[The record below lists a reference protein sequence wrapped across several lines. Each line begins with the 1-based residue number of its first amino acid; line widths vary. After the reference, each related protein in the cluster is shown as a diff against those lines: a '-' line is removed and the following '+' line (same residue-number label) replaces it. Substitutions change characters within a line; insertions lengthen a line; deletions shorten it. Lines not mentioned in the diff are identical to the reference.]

1 MKIMNKST
9 RKILSFML
17 LLLTISASWTGAKA
31 EYWEAKEGD
40 HAIVNGI
47 HFAINGFGTATVTN
61 TQYLG
66 EGYGY
71 YKNTVQIPST
81 ITVEGETYTVTG
93 IQEKAFYSCPEL
105 KNVQIPSTVSTIGAQ
120 AFGESP
126 LLSKIIV
133 DPTNQNFY
141 ADNNGILFNKTQT
154 ELIFCP
160 KTFSGAYTVPEDV
173 QKIHAFAF
181 NNCKQITSVVLP
193 NSLKRIEDGAFWGC
207 SNMTSANIPSGLTYL
222 GSDAFRNASSLSSS
236 IVLPSTLSEIGS
248 SAFKR
253 CTSLSNV
260 TIENGVEIIGGSAFV
275 DCSNLKSIDIPN
287 SVYSLG
293 TSAFESAGLTSINI
307 PESITEILASVFYG
321 CKLTKITLPAGLKSI
336 AAEAFAD
343 NGTNIEKVEIPE
355 SVISIGNNAFN
366 GTNVKNFYINNIP
379 SKIDLNANSPFKATG
394 TSIHVFTLM
403 KNIFENATN
412 WSNYKGHFV
421 DDIEITHVESITLD
435 NESMTVLTTKTG
447 KLNATINPE
456 DARVKDV
463 TYTSSNNDIIAI
475 VDAKAG
481 TFIAG
486 AEEGEAT
493 ITCTANDGTDVFAKC
508 EITVKKSFVPATSL
522 TLNKT
527 NASMEVGG
535 SLSLTATINPT
546 NATFKNAV
554 WISDN
559 EDVVTVSKTGNLTAV
574 VTAVGSGS
582 ATITAIS
589 QDGAARAKC
598 KISVTYGTYTLTDGE
613 DYTETGDNF
622 VKTLKYV
629 RTFKSKTWQCFYV
642 PFDISYD
649 DWKDHFEIATI
660 NNLHQYDKDGDG
672 IAETNEIE
680 AIYQRT
686 GKTIKAHTLCVIRTL
701 DDVDA
706 NHPKTITITVNNAT
720 LRKAESKT
728 VDCSSVST
736 TFAFHGTDSKVSG
749 QVMVDNNYYSMS
761 ATTGKFARA
770 TNPDKHHVNGLRWYL
785 DIIDR
790 STSNSS
796 SAKAGEISIVAIE
809 EGEVTGIAN
818 IEGGTDNKIVSIFDA
833 NGRKMN
839 GFQKGLN
846 IVKYSDGTTKK
857 IMK

>member
-1 MKIMNKST
+1 MIKTS
-9 RKILSFML
+9 RILSII
-17 LLLTISASWTGAKA
+17 LTLIIASASWTGAKA
-31 EYWEAKEGD
+31 QYWEAKEGD

-47 HFAINGFGTATVTN
+47 HFLISGFGTATVTN

-71 YKNTVQIPST
+71 YTNTVQIPST

-181 NNCKQITSVVLP
+181 NNCKQLTSVVLP
-193 NSLKRIEDGAFWGC
+193 NGLKRIEDGAFWGC

-307 PESITEILASVFYG
+307 PESITEIQASVFYG
-321 CKLTKITLPAGLKSI
+321 CKLTKITLHAGLKSI

-421 DDIEITHVESITLD
+421 ADIEITHVESITLD
-435 NESMTVLTTKTG
+435 SESMTVLTTKTG

-493 ITCTANDGTDVFAKC
+493 ITCTANDGTDAFAQCK
-508 EITVKKSFVPATSL
+508 ITVKKSFVPATSV

-527 NASMEVGG
+527 NASMEVGN
-535 SLSLTATINPT
+535 SLKLTATITPA
-546 NATFKNAV
+546 NATYKNIIWV
-554 WISDN
+554 SSD
-559 EDVVTVSKTGNLTAV
+559 EDVAEVSNGT
-574 VTAVGSGS
+574 VTAVGPGN

-589 QDGAARAKC
+589 GDGNARAKC
-598 KISVTYGTYTLTDGE
+598 SISVTYGTYMLTDGTEYTGEE
-613 DYTETGDNF
+613 DYYVKELTYSRVFKNDN
-622 VKTLKYV
+622 
-629 RTFKSKTWQCFYV
+629 WQCLYV
-642 PFDISYD
+642 PFDMSYN
-649 DWKDHFEIATI
+649 DWKDNFEVAII
-660 NNLHQYDKDGDG
+660 NNIHQYDDEDDG
-672 IAETNEIE
+672 IIDRTEIE
-680 AIYQRT
+680 ILYQKV
-686 GKTIKAHTLCVIRTL
+686 GKTIKAHTPCMIRAKKA
-701 DDVDA
+701 DSNNA
-706 NHPKTITITVNNAT
+706 QKIIVNNAT
-720 LRKAESKT
+720 LKKAESKT
-728 VDCSSVST
+728 LDCSSVT
-736 TFAFHGTDSKVSG
+736 TKFVFHGIYSKLSG
-749 QVMVDNNYYSMS
+749 SVMVENGYYSMS
-761 ATTGKFARA
+761 KGKFAKA
-770 TNPDKHHVNGLRWYL
+770 TDPNGNLNGLRWYL
-785 DIIDR
+785 EAIDR
-790 STSNSS
+790 TTGESS
-796 SAKAGEISIVAIE
+796 LAKTGEISIVAIDE
-809 EGEVTGIAN
+809 DEVTGIAN
-818 IEGGTDNKIVSIFDA
+818 IENGSDNKIVSIFDA

-846 IVKYSDGTTKK
+846 IVKYSNGTTKK

>member
-1 MKIMNKST
+1 MIKTS
-9 RKILSFML
+9 RILSL
-17 LLLTISASWTGAKA
+17 ILTLIIASASWTGAKA
-31 EYWEAKEGD
+31 QYWKAKEGD

-47 HFAINGFGTATVTN
+47 HFLINGFGTATVTN
-61 TQYLG
+61 TQYLD
-66 EGYGY
+66 EDYGY
-71 YKNTVQIPST
+71 YTNTVQIPST

-126 LLSKIIV
+126 LLSKITV
-133 DPTNQNFY
+133 DPTNQYFY
-141 ADNNGILFNKTQT
+141 ADNNSILFNKTQT

-160 KTFSGAYTVPEDV
+160 LTFSGAYIVPEDV

-181 NNCKQITSVVLP
+181 NNCKQLTSVVLP
-193 NSLKRIEDGAFWGC
+193 NGLKRIEDGAFWGC

-260 TIENGVEIIGGSAFV
+260 TIKNGVEIIGGSAFA

-307 PESITEILASVFYG
+307 PESITEIQASVFYG

-336 AAEAFAD
+336 DAEAFAD

-379 SKIDLNANSPFKATG
+379 SKIDLNANSPFKASG

-412 WSNYKGHFV
+412 WSNYKSHFV

-435 NESMTVLTTKTG
+435 KESITVLTTKTG

-486 AEEGEAT
+486 ANEGEAT
-493 ITCTANDGTDVFAKC
+493 ITCTANDGTGVFAKC
-508 EITVKKSFVPATSL
+508 TITVKKSFVPTIGV

-527 NASMEVGG
+527 NANMEVGNT
-535 SLSLTATINPT
+535 LKLTATITPA
-546 NATFKNAV
+546 NATYKNIIWV
-554 WISDN
+554 SSD
-559 EDVVTVSKTGNLTAV
+559 EHVAEVSNGT
-574 VTAVGSGS
+574 VTAVGPGN

-589 QDGAARAKC
+589 GDGNARAKC
-598 KISVTYGTYTLTDGE
+598 TITVTYGEYTLTDGSDYTGNE
-613 DYTETGDNF
+613 DYFVETLIYSRTYKSTNWQ
-622 VKTLKYV
+622 TLYL
-629 RTFKSKTWQCFYV
+629 

-649 DWKDHFEIATI
+649 DIKDNFDVAWLNDVHQFDYDDDGTI
-660 NNLHQYDKDGDG
+660 D
-672 IAETNEIE
+672 ETKIE
-680 AIYQRT
+680 AIKMSA
-686 GKTIKAHTLCVIRTL
+686 GKTIKAHTPCIIRAK
-701 DDVDA
+701 VADA
-706 NHPKTITITVNNAT
+706 DHKQNIVVNNAI
-720 LRKAESKT
+720 LRKAEYKSI
-728 VDCSSVST
+728 DCSSVST
-736 TFAFHGTDSKVSG
+736 NYVFYGTYKAMSG
-749 QVMVDNNYYSMS
+749 DELVAGNYYVLTSGGFREARTS
-761 ATTGKFARA
+761 DNVNAYRWYFDIKDRDGESKFA
-770 TNPDKHHVNGLRWYL
+770 
-785 DIIDR
+785 
-790 STSNSS
+790 NS
-796 SAKAGEISIVAIE
+796 KISIFCLDEDEAN
-809 EGEVTGIAN
+809 GEVTGIEAL
-818 IEGGTDNKIVSIFDA
+818 DNDSEEVIAIYDI
-833 NGRKMN
+833 NGRKQN
-839 GFQKGLN
+839 GFVKGIN
-846 IVKYSDGTTKK
+846 IVKYSDGSTKK
-857 IMK
+857 IIK

>member
-1 MKIMNKST
+1 
-9 RKILSFML
+9 ML

-47 HFAINGFGTATVTN
+47 HFLINGFGTATVTN

-71 YKNTVQIPST
+71 YTNTVQIPST

-160 KTFSGAYTVPEDV
+160 KTVSGAYTVPEDV

-193 NSLKRIEDGAFWGC
+193 NGLKRIEDGAFWGC

-293 TSAFESAGLTSINI
+293 TSAFENAGLTSINI
-307 PESITEILASVFYG
+307 PESITNIQASVFYG
-321 CKLTKITLPAGLKSI
+321 CKLTKITLHAGLKSI
-336 AAEAFAD
+336 DAEAFAD

-355 SVISIGNNAFN
+355 SVISIGINAFN

-394 TSIHVFTLM
+394 TSIHVFTQM

-463 TYTSSNNDIIAI
+463 TYTSSNDDIIAI

-508 EITVKKSFVPATSL
+508 KITVKKSFVPATSV

-527 NASMEVGG
+527 NASMEVGN
-535 SLSLTATINPT
+535 SLKLTATITPA
-546 NATFKNAV
+546 NATFKNIIWV
-554 WISDN
+554 SSD
-559 EDVVTVSKTGNLTAV
+559 EDVAEVSNGT
-574 VTAVGSGS
+574 VTAVGPGN

-589 QDGAARAKC
+589 GDGAARAKC
-598 KISVTYGTYTLTDGE
+598 TIVVSYQTLTLKDGSPYKETAVLPVGELTYERNFKNTNWQPLYIPFRMSYE
-613 DYTETGDNF
+613 DWSDQFEVARWLNMHTIDTDNDGKADKWEMEF
-622 VKTLKYV
+622 ILVKEGTLKENHPYLI
-629 RTFKSKTWQCFYV
+629 RAKEKG
-642 PFDISYD
+642 
-649 DWKDHFEIATI
+649 E
-660 NNLHQYDKDGDG
+660 
-672 IAETNEIE
+672 
-680 AIYQRT
+680 
-686 GKTIKAHTLCVIRTL
+686 KTISSRLLYTHAHTNPQTGRHCTS
-701 DDVDA
+701 
-706 NHPKTITITVNNAT
+706 H
-720 LRKAESKT
+720 
-728 VDCSSVST
+728 ST
-736 TFAFHGTDSKVSG
+736 FPTMT
-749 QVMVDNNYYSMS
+749 
-761 ATTGKFARA
+761 
-770 TNPDKHHVNGLRWYL
+770 
-785 DIIDR
+785 
-790 STSNSS
+790 
-796 SAKAGEISIVAIE
+796 
-809 EGEVTGIAN
+809 
-818 IEGGTDNKIVSIFDA
+818 
-833 NGRKMN
+833 
-839 GFQKGLN
+839 
-846 IVKYSDGTTKK
+846 
-857 IMK
+857 

>member
-1 MKIMNKST
+1 MIKTS
-9 RKILSFML
+9 RILSII
-17 LLLTISASWTGAKA
+17 LTLIIASASWTGAKA
-31 EYWEAKEGD
+31 QYWEAKEGD

-47 HFAINGFGTATVTN
+47 HFLINGFGTATVTN

-71 YKNTVQIPST
+71 YTNTVQIPST

-133 DPTNQNFY
+133 DPTNPNFY

-181 NNCKQITSVVLP
+181 NNCKQLTSVVLP
-193 NSLKRIEDGAFWGC
+193 NGLKRIEDGAFWGC

-307 PESITEILASVFYG
+307 PESITEIQASVFYG

-421 DDIEITHVESITLD
+421 ADIEITHVESITLD
-435 NESMTVLTTKTG
+435 SESMTVLTTKTG

-493 ITCTANDGTDVFAKC
+493 ITCTANDGTDAFAQCK
-508 EITVKKSFVPATSL
+508 ITVKKSFVPATSV

-527 NASMEVGG
+527 NASMEVGN
-535 SLSLTATINPT
+535 SLKLTATITPA
-546 NATFKNAV
+546 NATYKNIIWV
-554 WISDN
+554 SSD
-559 EDVVTVSKTGNLTAV
+559 EDVAEVSNGT
-574 VTAVGSGS
+574 VTAVGPGS

-589 QDGAARAKC
+589 GDGNARAKC
-598 KISVTYGTYTLTDGE
+598 SISVTYGTYMLTDGTEYTGEE
-613 DYTETGDNF
+613 DYYVKELTYSRVFKNDN
-622 VKTLKYV
+622 
-629 RTFKSKTWQCFYV
+629 WQCLYV
-642 PFDISYD
+642 PFDMSYN
-649 DWKDHFEIATI
+649 DWKDNFEVAII
-660 NNLHQYDKDGDG
+660 NNIHQYDDEDDG
-672 IAETNEIE
+672 IIDRTEIE
-680 AIYQRT
+680 ILYQKV
-686 GKTIKAHTLCVIRTL
+686 GKTIKAHTPCMIRAKKA
-701 DDVDA
+701 DSNNA
-706 NHPKTITITVNNAT
+706 QKIIVNNAT
-720 LRKAESKT
+720 LKKAESKT
-728 VDCSSVST
+728 LDCSSVT
-736 TFAFHGTDSKVSG
+736 TKFVFHGIYSKLSG
-749 QVMVDNNYYSMS
+749 SVMVENGYYSMS
-761 ATTGKFARA
+761 KGKFAKA
-770 TNPDKHHVNGLRWYL
+770 TDPNGNLNGLRWYL
-785 DIIDR
+785 EAIDR
-790 STSNSS
+790 TTGESS
-796 SAKAGEISIVAIE
+796 LAKTGEISIVAIDE
-809 EGEVTGIAN
+809 DEATGIAN
-818 IEGGTDNKIVSIFDA
+818 IENETDNKIVSIFDA

-846 IVKYSDGTTKK
+846 IVKYSNGTTKK

>member
-1 MKIMNKST
+1 MIKTS
-9 RKILSFML
+9 RILSII
-17 LLLTISASWTGAKA
+17 LTLIITSTSWTGAKA
-31 EYWEAKEGD
+31 QYWEAKEGD

-47 HFAINGFGTATVTN
+47 HFLINGFGTATVTN

-71 YKNTVQIPST
+71 YTNTVQIPST

-181 NNCKQITSVVLP
+181 NNCKQLTSVVLP
-193 NSLKRIEDGAFWGC
+193 NGLKRIEDGAFWGC

-307 PESITEILASVFYG
+307 PESITEIQASVFYG

-336 AAEAFAD
+336 DAEAFAD

-379 SKIDLNANSPFKATG
+379 SKINLNANSPFKATG

-421 DDIEITHVESITLD
+421 ADIEITHVESITLD
-435 NESMTVLTTKTG
+435 SESMTVLTTKTG

-493 ITCTANDGTDVFAKC
+493 ITCTANDGTDAFAKC
-508 EITVKKSFVPATSL
+508 KITVKKSFVPATSV

-527 NASMEVGG
+527 NASMEVGN
-535 SLSLTATINPT
+535 SL
-546 NATFKNAV
+546 
-554 WISDN
+554 
-559 EDVVTVSKTGNLTAV
+559 
-574 VTAVGSGS
+574 
-582 ATITAIS
+582 
-589 QDGAARAKC
+589 KC
-598 KISVTYGTYTLTDGE
+598 S
-613 DYTETGDNF
+613 
-622 VKTLKYV
+622 
-629 RTFKSKTWQCFYV
+629 
-642 PFDISYD
+642 
-649 DWKDHFEIATI
+649 
-660 NNLHQYDKDGDG
+660 
-672 IAETNEIE
+672 
-680 AIYQRT
+680 
-686 GKTIKAHTLCVIRTL
+686 
-701 DDVDA
+701 
-706 NHPKTITITVNNAT
+706 
-720 LRKAESKT
+720 
-728 VDCSSVST
+728 
-736 TFAFHGTDSKVSG
+736 
-749 QVMVDNNYYSMS
+749 
-761 ATTGKFARA
+761 
-770 TNPDKHHVNGLRWYL
+770 
-785 DIIDR
+785 
-790 STSNSS
+790 
-796 SAKAGEISIVAIE
+796 
-809 EGEVTGIAN
+809 
-818 IEGGTDNKIVSIFDA
+818 
-833 NGRKMN
+833 
-839 GFQKGLN
+839 
-846 IVKYSDGTTKK
+846 
-857 IMK
+857 

>member
-1 MKIMNKST
+1 MIKTS
-9 RKILSFML
+9 RILSII
-17 LLLTISASWTGAKA
+17 LTLIITSTSWTGAKA
-31 EYWEAKEGD
+31 QYWEAKEGD

-47 HFAINGFGTATVTN
+47 HFLINGFGTATVTN

-71 YKNTVQIPST
+71 YTNTVQIPST

-173 QKIHAFAF
+173 QEIHAFAF
-181 NNCKQITSVVLP
+181 NNCKQLTSVVLP
-193 NSLKRIEDGAFWGC
+193 NGLKRIEDGAFWGC

-307 PESITEILASVFYG
+307 PESITEIQASVFYG

-336 AAEAFAD
+336 DAEAFAD

-379 SKIDLNANSPFKATG
+379 SKINLNANSPFKATG

-421 DDIEITHVESITLD
+421 ADIEITHVESITLD
-435 NESMTVLTTKTG
+435 SESMTVLTTKTG

-493 ITCTANDGTDVFAKC
+493 ITCTANDGTDAFAKC
-508 EITVKKSFVPATSL
+508 KITVKKSFVPATSV

-527 NASMEVGG
+527 NASMEVGN
-535 SLSLTATINPT
+535 SLKLTATITPA
-546 NATFKNAV
+546 NATYKNIIWV
-554 WISDN
+554 SSD
-559 EDVVTVSKTGNLTAV
+559 EDVAEVSNGT
-574 VTAVGSGS
+574 VTAVGPGN

-589 QDGAARAKC
+589 GDGNARAKC
-598 KISVTYGTYTLTDGE
+598 SISVTYGTYMLTDGTEYTGEE
-613 DYTETGDNF
+613 DYYVKELTYSRVFKNDN
-622 VKTLKYV
+622 
-629 RTFKSKTWQCFYV
+629 WQCLYV
-642 PFDISYD
+642 PFDMSYN
-649 DWKDHFEIATI
+649 DWKDNFEVAII
-660 NNLHQYDKDGDG
+660 NNIHQYDDEDDG
-672 IAETNEIE
+672 IIDRTEIE
-680 AIYQRT
+680 ILYQKV
-686 GKTIKAHTLCVIRTL
+686 GKTIKAHTPCMIRAKKA
-701 DDVDA
+701 DSNNA
-706 NHPKTITITVNNAT
+706 QKIIVNNAT
-720 LRKAESKT
+720 LKKAESKT
-728 VDCSSVST
+728 LDCSSVT
-736 TFAFHGTDSKVSG
+736 TKFVFHGIYSKLSG
-749 QVMVDNNYYSMS
+749 SVMVENGYYSMS
-761 ATTGKFARA
+761 KGKFAKA
-770 TNPDKHHVNGLRWYL
+770 TDPNGNLNGLRWYL
-785 DIIDR
+785 EAIDR
-790 STSNSS
+790 TTGESS
-796 SAKAGEISIVAIE
+796 LAKTGEISIVAIDE
-809 EGEVTGIAN
+809 DEVTGIAN
-818 IEGGTDNKIVSIFDA
+818 IENGSDNKIVSIFDA

-846 IVKYSDGTTKK
+846 IVKYSNGTTKK

>member
-1 MKIMNKST
+1 
-9 RKILSFML
+9 ML

-47 HFAINGFGTATVTN
+47 HFLINRFGTATVTN

-71 YKNTVQIPST
+71 YTNTVQIPST

-133 DPTNQNFY
+133 DPTNKNFY

-181 NNCKQITSVVLP
+181 NNCKQLTSVVLP
-193 NSLKRIEDGAFWGC
+193 NGLKRIEDGAFWGC

-307 PESITEILASVFYG
+307 PESITEIQASVFYG
-321 CKLTKITLPAGLKSI
+321 CKLTKITLPAGLKTI
-336 AAEAFAD
+336 DAEAFAD

-394 TSIHVFTLM
+394 TSIHVFTMM

-475 VDAKAG
+475 VDAKTG

-508 EITVKKSFVPATSL
+508 KITVKKSFVPATGV

-527 NASMEVGG
+527 NASMEVGN
-535 SLSLTATINPT
+535 SLKLTATIAPA
-546 NATFKNAV
+546 NATYKNIIWV
-554 WISDN
+554 SSD
-559 EDVVTVSKTGNLTAV
+559 EDVAKVSNGT
-574 VTAVGSGS
+574 VTAVGPGN

-589 QDGAARAKC
+589 GDGNARAKC
-598 KISVTYGTYTLTDGE
+598 NISVTYGTYILTDGTEYTGKE
-613 DYTETGDNF
+613 DYYVKELTYSRIFKTKNWQSLYIPFDMSYEDWKDKFDVAIVNNIHQFDDDDNGTIDRTLIE
-622 VKTLKYV
+622 VVKLKDGKTLK
-629 RTFKSKTWQCFYV
+629 
-642 PFDISYD
+642 
-649 DWKDHFEIATI
+649 
-660 NNLHQYDKDGDG
+660 
-672 IAETNEIE
+672 
-680 AIYQRT
+680 
-686 GKTIKAHTLCVIRTL
+686 AHTPCVIRAKEIS
-701 DDVDA
+701 DA
-706 NHPKTITITVNNAT
+706 PQTITVYNTT
-720 LRKAESKT
+720 LRKAEYKSI
-728 VDCSSVST
+728 DCASVST
-736 TFAFHGTDSKVSG
+736 KYVFYGTYRPMNG
-749 QVMVDNNYYSMS
+749 AELTAGNYYAM
-761 ATTGKFARA
+761 AGGGIRLTEAGDNLKA
-770 TNPDKHHVNGLRWYL
+770 NRWYL

-790 STSNSS
+790 ESETKFANT
-796 SAKAGEISIVAIE
+796 KISIICFDEDETTDEA
-809 EGEVTGIAN
+809 TGIDTVNNDSEEIIA
-818 IEGGTDNKIVSIFDA
+818 IFDI
-833 NGRKMN
+833 NGRKQN
-839 GFQKGLN
+839 ELTKGIN
-846 IVKYSDGTTKK
+846 IVKYSNGSTKK
-857 IMK
+857 ITK

>member
-47 HFAINGFGTATVTN
+47 HFLINGFGTATVTN

-71 YKNTVQIPST
+71 YTNTVQIPST

-133 DPTNQNFY
+133 DPTNQHFY

-160 KTFSGAYTVPEDV
+160 KTVSGAYTVPEDV

-193 NSLKRIEDGAFWGC
+193 NGLKRIEDGAFWGC

-293 TSAFESAGLTSINI
+293 TSAFENAGLTSINI
-307 PESITEILASVFYG
+307 PESITNIQASVFYG
-321 CKLTKITLPAGLKSI
+321 CKLTKITLHAGLKSI
-336 AAEAFAD
+336 DAEAFAD

-355 SVISIGNNAFN
+355 SVISIGINAFN

-394 TSIHVFTLM
+394 TSIHVFTQM

-463 TYTSSNNDIIAI
+463 TYTSSNDDIIAI

-508 EITVKKSFVPATSL
+508 KITVKKSFVPATSV

-527 NASMEVGG
+527 NASMEVGN
-535 SLSLTATINPT
+535 SLKLTATITPA
-546 NATFKNAV
+546 NATFKNIIWV
-554 WISDN
+554 SSDK
-559 EDVVTVSKTGNLTAV
+559 DVAEVSNGT
-574 VTAVGSGS
+574 VTAVGPGN

-589 QDGAARAKC
+589 GDGAARAKC
-598 KISVTYGTYTLTDGE
+598 TIVVSYQTLTLKDGSPYKETAVLPVGELTYERNFKNTNWQPLYIPFRMSYEDWSDQFEVARWLNMHTIDTDNDGKADKWEMEFILVKEGTLKENHPYLIRAKEKGEKTITLNNTTIYPAETNSIECASTEYAYEFKGAYEKTDFPTDSNDRFLVMGGGAFGKGTYINPYRVYL
-613 DYTETGDNF
+613 
-622 VKTLKYV
+622 
-629 RTFKSKTWQCFYV
+629 R
-642 PFDISYD
+642 IS
-649 DWKDHFEIATI
+649 
-660 NNLHQYDKDGDG
+660 DKDGQLVTINEAKIIVLDEFG
-672 IAETNEIE
+672 VEETTSINSLESDKNEIT
-680 AIYQRT
+680 A
-686 GKTIKAHTLCVIRTL
+686 V
-701 DDVDA
+701 
-706 NHPKTITITVNNAT
+706 
-720 LRKAESKT
+720 
-728 VDCSSVST
+728 
-736 TFAFHGTDSKVSG
+736 
-749 QVMVDNNYYSMS
+749 YS
-761 ATTGKFARA
+761 
-770 TNPDKHHVNGLRWYL
+770 
-785 DIIDR
+785 
-790 STSNSS
+790 
-796 SAKAGEISIVAIE
+796 
-809 EGEVTGIAN
+809 
-818 IEGGTDNKIVSIFDA
+818 A
-833 NGRKMN
+833 NGIK
-839 GFQKGLN
+839 QTSTKQGLN
-846 IVKYSDGTTKK
+846 IVKMADGTSKK
-857 IMK
+857 IFVK